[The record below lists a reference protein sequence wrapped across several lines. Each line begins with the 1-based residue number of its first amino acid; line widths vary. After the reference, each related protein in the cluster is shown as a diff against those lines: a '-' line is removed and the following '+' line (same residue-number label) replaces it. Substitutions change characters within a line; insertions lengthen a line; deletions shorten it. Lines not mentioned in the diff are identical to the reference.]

1 MMPKRK
7 CSPTLRGMVVSNQ
20 LDKTEKKRLCKLKT
34 SLSRN
39 ISGIVKCILRFC
51 CKFRMKIIF
60 YQTVNTVKP
69 KVVAFLVFFCTSA
82 SFIAQISS
90 SENVSTALGSG
101 RKTVNSRVT
110 GANQNERKLLFIDLV
125 NTKKN

>member
-1 MMPKRK
+1 MVPKRK

-20 LDKTEKKRLCKLKT
+20 LDKTEKKKLCKLKT

-69 KVVAFLVFFCTSA
+69 RVVAFLVFFCTSA

-90 SENVSTALGSG
+90 SQNVSTASWFRSQNSEWPSYGSQSKRAKIAIYRFG
-101 RKTVNSRVT
+101 KY
-110 GANQNERKLLFIDLV
+110 
-125 NTKKN
+125 

>member
-1 MMPKRK
+1 MVPKRK

-20 LDKTEKKRLCKLKT
+20 LDKTEKKKLCKLKT

-69 KVVAFLVFFCTSA
+69 KFVAFLVFFVRLLHLSLK
-82 SFIAQISS
+82 FRLPKMFRRH
-90 SENVSTALGSG
+90 LGSG

-110 GANQNERKLLFIDLV
+110 GANQNKRKLLFIDLV

>member
-1 MMPKRK
+1 MVPKRR

-20 LDKTEKKRLCKLKT
+20 LDKTEKKKLCKLKG

-69 KVVAFLVFFCTSA
+69 KVRRFLGIFFVRLLHLSHK
-82 SFIAQISS
+82 FRLPKMFRRHL
-90 SENVSTALGSG
+90 VSGH
-101 RKTVNSRVT
+101 KTVNSQGYPELQEPIKTRE
-110 GANQNERKLLFIDLV
+110 NRYSSIW
-125 NTKKN
+125 